1 MADRLTRSSCRAQ
14 TIPPPCSAAGL
25 ATLLLVTALIGCGEP
40 ETSGPSAETVHPA
53 LIHTVDAASDTAKL
67 RFPGRVRAARRAEL
81 SFDVPG
87 FVTALP
93 IDEGT
98 PLAVGQVVARLDDE
112 VFRAR
117 LNAAKAEFERART
130 DLERYQRLW
139 ETEQAVARSEVDDR
153 RSRLE
158 TARTNLAAAEQDL
171 ADTVIKTPF
180 AGVLTRRRVEPFSN
194 VQAKQPIADLQDLD
208 TLEVVI
214 NVPERVLHSARPRQ
228 RGWAILE
235 GEKPH
240 RLPLRLKSY
249 AAEADPQTQSY
260 QIVLTVESVPADLTL
275 LPGMSVTVLPFA
287 EDDAPEGA
295 IPAVPLTAITRDAK
309 GGLYVWVVVED
320 GRVARRS
327 VAAGEIYGGNMTI
340 RSGLASGERIVAAGV
355 SGLREGMKVRPLEAR

>member
-1 MADRLTRSSCRAQ
+1 MASRLNVSSLPTRALATARA
-14 TIPPPCSAAGL
+14 AAGL
-25 ATLLLVTALIGCGEP
+25 AILLSVTALIGCGEP
-40 ETSGPSAETVHPA
+40 ETSGPPAETVHPA

-139 ETEQAVARSEVDDR
+139 DTEQAVARSEVDDR

-171 ADTVIKTPF
+171 SDTVIKTPF

-194 VQAKQPIADLQDLD
+194 VQAKQPIADLQDLG

-228 RGWAILE
+228 RGWAILD

-287 EDDAPEGA
+287 EDDALEGA

-309 GGLYVWVVVED
+309 GGLYVWVVKAD

-327 VAAGEIYGGNMTI
+327 VAAGQIYGGNMTI